1 MYGLH
6 QEQSGKV
13 VQQDYGWVGSWGRLL
28 VVWQHAI
35 LLMKSDR
42 LYLPAHLEH
51 CYVAN
56 DKITTN
62 HDNRLQCPLIQ
73 ILKQPQAQTRLM

>member
-28 VVWQHAI
+28 VVWQRAV
-35 LLMKSDR
+35 LLKKSDLACTSIVR
-42 LYLPAHLEH
+42 SEH
-51 CYVAN
+51 SDSLTPTSVN
-56 DKITTN
+56 NFTF
-62 HDNRLQCPLIQ
+62 
-73 ILKQPQAQTRLM
+73 